1 MKWTDKLDG
10 EFNGSPC
17 KIRVGVSETYSESDY
32 NKNLREQRVGNV
44 VKDYGILD
52 RPKVGGVS
60 ADDLLNDGVP
70 SFRVLFI
77 NALIKKQEVD
87 LLYYCRCQLVD
98 IITMIDVANT
108 TDDLNLELLKVLVG
122 DIKNVFGGDVE

>member
-32 NKNLREQRVGNV
+32 DKNLREQRVNNV
-44 VKDYGILD
+44 VKDYGNFD
-52 RPKVGGVS
+52 RPKVGSVS
-60 ADDLLNDGVP
+60 ANDLLNDGVP

-98 IITMIDVANT
+98 IITMIDSANT
-108 TDDLNLELLKVLVG
+108 TDDLNLELLKVLVE
-122 DIKNVFGGDVE
+122 DIKKVFGDKL

>member
-32 NKNLREQRVGNV
+32 NKNLREQRVNNV
-44 VKDYGILD
+44 VKDYGNFD

-60 ADDLLNDGVP
+60 ADDLLNDSIP
-70 SFRVLFI
+70 SFRDSLI
-77 NALIKKQEVD
+77 NKLIEKREMN
-87 LLYYCRCQLVD
+87 LLYHCRYQLVD
-98 IITMIDVANT
+98 IITMIDSANKSE
-108 TDDLNLELLKVLVG
+108 DLNLELLKVLVG
-122 DIKNVFGGDVE
+122 DIKKVFGDKL

>member
-32 NKNLREQRVGNV
+32 NKDLREQRVNNV
-44 VKDYGILD
+44 VKDYGNFD
-52 RPKVGGVS
+52 RPKVGSISV
-60 ADDLLNDGVP
+60 DDLLNDGIP
-70 SFRVLFI
+70 SFSDSLI
-77 NALIKKQEVD
+77 NTLINNREMT
-87 LLYYCRCQLVD
+87 LLYHCRYQLVD
-98 IITMIDVANT
+98 IITMIDSANT

-122 DIKNVFGGDVE
+122 DIKKVFGDKL

>member
-1 MKWTDKLDG
+1 MKWTDEIDG

-32 NKNLREQRVGNV
+32 DKNLREQRVNNV
-44 VKDYGILD
+44 VKDYGNFD

-60 ADDLLNDGVP
+60 ADDLLNDGIP
-70 SFRVLFI
+70 SFSDSLI
-77 NALIKKQEVD
+77 NTLINNREMN
-87 LLYYCRCQLVD
+87 LLYHCRYQLVD
-98 IITMIDVANT
+98 IITMIDSANT

-122 DIKNVFGGDVE
+122 DIKKVFGDKL

>member
-1 MKWTDKLDG
+1 MKWTDEIDG
-10 EFNGSPC
+10 KFNGNPC

-32 NKNLREQRVGNV
+32 NKNLREQRVNNV
-44 VKDYGILD
+44 VKDYGNFD

-60 ADDLLNDGVP
+60 ADDLMND
-70 SFRVLFI
+70 SISSISYTTI
-77 NALIKKQEVD
+77 NDLIEKREMN
-87 LLYYCRCQLVD
+87 LLYHCKYQLMD

-122 DIKNVFGGDVE
+122 DIKNVFGDKL

>member
-32 NKNLREQRVGNV
+32 DKNLREQRVDNV
-44 VKDYGILD
+44 VKDYGIWD
-52 RPKVGGVS
+52 RPKVGSVS
-60 ADDLLNDGVP
+60 ANDLLNDGVP

-108 TDDLNLELLKVLVG
+108 ADDLNLELLKALVG
-122 DIKNVFGGDVE
+122 DIKNVFGDKL

>member
-32 NKNLREQRVGNV
+32 DKNLREQRVDNV
-44 VKDYGILD
+44 VKDYGIWD
-52 RPKVGGVS
+52 RPKVGSVS
-60 ADDLLNDGVP
+60 ANDLLNDGIP
-70 SFRVLFI
+70 SFSDSLI
-77 NALIKKQEVD
+77 NKLIEKREMN
-87 LLYYCRCQLVD
+87 LLYHCRCQLVD

-108 TDDLNLELLKVLVG
+108 ADDLNLELLKALVG
-122 DIKNVFGGDVE
+122 GIKKVFGDKL

>member
-32 NKNLREQRVGNV
+32 NKNLREQRVNNV
-44 VKDYGILD
+44 VKDYGNFD

-60 ADDLLNDGVP
+60 ADDLLNDSIP
-70 SFRVLFI
+70 SFSDSLI
-77 NALIKKQEVD
+77 NKLIEKREMN
-87 LLYYCRCQLVD
+87 LLYHCRYQLVD
-98 IITMIDVANT
+98 IITMIDSANKSE
-108 TDDLNLELLKVLVG
+108 DLNLELLKALVG
-122 DIKNVFGGDVE
+122 DIKNVFGDKL

>member
-1 MKWTDKLDG
+1 MKWTDEIDG
-10 EFNGSPC
+10 EFNGNPC

-32 NKNLREQRVGNV
+32 DKNLREQRVNNV
-44 VKDYGILD
+44 VKDYGNFA

-60 ADDLLNDGVP
+60 ANDLLNDGVP

-98 IITMIDVANT
+98 IITMIDSANT

-122 DIKNVFGGDVE
+122 DIKNVFGDRL

>member
-10 EFNGSPC
+10 EFNGNPC

-32 NKNLREQRVGNV
+32 NKNLREQRVNNF
-44 VKDYGILD
+44 VKDYGNFD

-60 ADDLLNDGVP
+60 ADDLMNDSVP
-70 SFRVLFI
+70 NTRDTII
-77 NALIKKQEVD
+77 NVIIKKQEME
-87 LLYYCRCQLVD
+87 LLYHCRYQLGD

-122 DIKNVFGGDVE
+122 DIKKVFGDKL

>member
-32 NKNLREQRVGNV
+32 DKNLREQRVGNV
-44 VKDYGILD
+44 VKDYGIWD
-52 RPKVGGVS
+52 RPKVGSISV
-60 ADDLLNDGVP
+60 DDLLNDGIP
-70 SFRVLFI
+70 SFSDSLI
-77 NALIKKQEVD
+77 NKLIEKREMN
-87 LLYYCRCQLVD
+87 LLYHCRYQLVD
-98 IITMIDVANT
+98 IITMIDSANT

-122 DIKNVFGGDVE
+122 DIKNVFGDKL